1 MTATNETRVRLAGG
15 EVACDIVAD
24 GQLVF
29 SRKVPQFELW
39 RVRSQLRQRTD
50 IHVDLRLLAM
60 QQLER
65 IEAEVYSDLTNTSP
79 ANYSP
84 GIDWLVWSLVALN
97 IVVCLGLIG
106 WAVLR
111 LVSVR

>member
-1 MTATNETRVRLAGG
+1 MTATNETKVRLAGG
-15 EVACDIVAD
+15 EVACDIVSD

-65 IEAEVYSDLTNTSP
+65 IEADIYSGLTVSP

-84 GIDWLVWSLVALN
+84 GIDWLVRSLVALN

-106 WAVLR
+106 WALFR
-111 LVSVR
+111 LVSGW